1 MCDKSRKTQICEGYA
16 IILIAIEEIM
26 DTITRLLIQIP
37 ILLITLTI
45 HEFSHGYVAYL
56 LGDDTAKRAGRLTLN
71 PISHIDPIGLL
82 MLFIVRIGWAK
93 PVPVN
98 PYNFK
103 NQKRDMAITAA
114 AGPASNFV
122 MAIILSIVFNLL
134 KAANPNILYSG
145 SMPTQFFIGMLV
157 YAILINL
164 ALGIFNL
171 LPIPPMDGSKILG
184 GFLSDEAYY
193 KYTAQERKGAQILM
207 IVFAISFVFRLD
219 LFGKVIMP
227 PLEFFLKLLT
237 GITF

>member
-1 MCDKSRKTQICEGYA
+1 
-16 IILIAIEEIM
+16 M
-26 DTITRLLIQIP
+26 DTIYRLLIQIP

-71 PISHIDPIGLL
+71 PISHIDPVGLL

-114 AGPASNFV
+114 AGPAANFA
-122 MAIILSIVFNLL
+122 MAILLSIIFR
-134 KAANPNILYSG
+134 ISG
-145 SMPTQFFIGMLV
+145 FSHPDFIYGYVGNMQLIV
-157 YAILINL
+157 YIISEIIKYAILINL

-171 LPIPPMDGSKILG
+171 IPIPPMDGSKILG

-207 IVFAISFVFRLD
+207 IIFAISFVFKLNIIGA
-219 LFGKVIMP
+219 LIIP
-227 PLEFFLKLLT
+227 PLNFFLKLLI
-237 GITF
+237 GITL